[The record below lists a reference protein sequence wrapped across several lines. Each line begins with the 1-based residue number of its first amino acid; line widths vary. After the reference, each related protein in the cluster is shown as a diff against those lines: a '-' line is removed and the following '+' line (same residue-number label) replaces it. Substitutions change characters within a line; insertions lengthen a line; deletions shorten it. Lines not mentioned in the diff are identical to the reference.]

1 MNRSF
6 KLLEAL
12 NDIDESLLIKDLESK
27 VKKHINKKWIYI
39 LAPAITFSIVL
50 IFAIYTNNTIKDA
63 NLLLAKNNQ
72 IQNKEINDDRKLVNN
87 DSIVFNN
94 HLIQLSD
101 IDGKSEKMDVISNF
115 RFLNELKI
123 PEKYSLLNQYA
134 LYEKED
140 LNESEYT
147 KLWQYTINYQ
157 IQGSNVNDVPSDIEI
172 TFTKEDHILGCMLP
186 KKESFEISKIYN
198 NNIYLFNSDKGT
210 TMQAYFEYE
219 GYKFFIESFKLNEN
233 EFVEL
238 IKSIIQ

>member
-27 VKKHINKKWIYI
+27 EKKHINKKWIYI
-39 LAPAITFSIVL
+39 LTPAITFSIVL